1 MNKFIIAFVLFL
13 PLSLIAQT
21 PLNDDSWEKVN
32 SYSDNFNLSKNSNW
46 FELTGDEFKWGIEI
60 FRTNEVNFG
69 SEGSMQYLKLEA
81 RAESGTYYT
90 GGIGIHESESPFG
103 YGYYEIEARLNPQS
117 GIQTGFWP
125 AFWTIKGWKSGPPY
139 WYEEIDIFE
148 PNACEVLDG
157 THQVGFWHEI
167 DEYDSSSTQNR
178 YKYRGY
184 SIRTNNGKYIK
195 Y

>member
-1 MNKFIIAFVLFL
+1 
-13 PLSLIAQT
+13 
-21 PLNDDSWEKVN
+21 VN
-32 SYSDNFNLSKNSNW
+32 
-46 FELTGDEFKWGIEI
+46 
-60 FRTNEVNFG
+60 
-69 SEGSMQYLKLEA
+69 
-81 RAESGTYYT
+81 
-90 GGIGIHESESPFG
+90 G
-103 YGYYEIEARLNPQS
+103 YGRFYWV
-117 GIQTGFWP
+117 GIDRF
-125 AFWTIKGWKSGPPY
+125 FH